1 MSINVNAITK
11 IYGKQK
17 ALDAV
22 SFEIAP
28 GEVVGLLGPNGA
40 GKSTI
45 MKILTCFI
53 PPTSG
58 DASVCNFDILE
69 QSIEV
74 RKKVGYL
81 PENNPLYLDL
91 YVEEFL
97 SFINGI
103 LHSTAG
109 SPKRIAEIIDLTG
122 LQSEKH
128 KKIGALSKG
137 YRQRVG
143 LAQALLHNPEVLV
156 LDEPTSGLD
165 PNQLLE
171 IRSLIKTIGK
181 EKTVMLSTHI
191 MQEVEAICDRAIIIH
206 KGKIVADDSTQ
217 NLQHISTSGNVV
229 RVEFSSAV
237 DARLLAKINGV
248 KSVTAL
254 TSFSFQLTAQ
264 AATDIRPDIF
274 RFAVDQKLT
283 VLAMQKEEL
292 KLEEVFQE
300 LTKD

>member
-1 MSINVNAITK
+1 MSIKVNSITK

-22 SFEIAP
+22 SFEIKP

-58 DASVCNFDILE
+58 DASVCDFDILE

-103 LHSTAG
+103 RYSSAAR
-109 SPKRIAEIIDLTG
+109 PERIAEIINLTG

-137 YRQRVG
+137 FRQRVG
-143 LAQALLHNPEVLV
+143 LAQALLHDPEVLV

-165 PNQLLE
+165 PNQLLG

-217 NLQHISTSGNVV
+217 NLHHIASSGNVIK
-229 RVEFSSAV
+229 VEFSSV
-237 DARLLAKINGV
+237 VEPHLLAKINGV

-254 TSFSFQLTAQ
+254 SPVSFQLTAVSVL
-264 AATDIRPDIF
+264 DIRPDIF
-274 RFAVDQKLT
+274 KFAVDQKLT

-292 KLEEVFQE
+292 RLEEVFQE
-300 LTKD
+300 LRKD